1 MSLSATRKPRVV
13 TAITSGPRPT
23 ALPPGNQDERQR
35 GRDGDPRS
43 GLRAEQARLP
53 GHASAQ
59 WPKRG
64 PDLHLSVERRKESAG
79 TGLATTAAT
88 MGTRT
93 HSTRRD
99 ARGSSILE
107 ALATMVV
114 IGIAVGG
121 FAVNSVS
128 LTRLNKTAGSAT
140 AATALAQQKLE
151 ELRSMPLGAAALATG
166 VYDDPANPM
175 RPDGSTGGVFSRRW
189 TVSPSDTPRSGL
201 Q

>member
-1 MSLSATRKPRVV
+1 
-13 TAITSGPRPT
+13 
-23 ALPPGNQDERQR
+23 
-35 GRDGDPRS
+35 
-43 GLRAEQARLP
+43 
-53 GHASAQ
+53 
-59 WPKRG
+59 
-64 PDLHLSVERRKESAG
+64 
-79 TGLATTAAT
+79 
-88 MGTRT
+88 
-93 HSTRRD
+93 
-99 ARGSSILE
+99 
-107 ALATMVV
+107 MVV

-128 LTRLNKTAGSAT
+128 LTRLNKSAGSAT

-201 Q
+201 KTVVVAVSWTDYTPHTTRVAAYVRCSTIPCS